1 MTANLFYIFSTIT
14 IFSSF
19 FVVFSYNPV
28 HSVLFLIFS
37 FFNVAVIFLLSDAE
51 FIAMTLII
59 VYVGAVAVLF
69 LFVVMMLNINEV
81 LVKEGFLKYFP
92 FGLLL
97 ISIFFLELV
106 FVFKDT
112 QLQEQKITSM
122 NISNL
127 IESGNQNTE
136 AIGLFLYTDF
146 FIVFQISGFLL
157 LVAMIGA
164 IVLAKNENLNIKSQ
178 KPQHQ
183 KSLDKRN
190 VIKLK

>member
-1 MTANLFYIFSTIT
+1 
-14 IFSSF
+14 
-19 FVVFSYNPV
+19 
-28 HSVLFLIFS
+28 
-37 FFNVAVIFLLSDAE
+37 
-51 FIAMTLII
+51 
-59 VYVGAVAVLF
+59 
-69 LFVVMMLNINEV
+69 
-81 LVKEGFLKYFP
+81 
-92 FGLLL
+92 
-97 ISIFFLELV
+97 
-106 FVFKDT
+106 
-112 QLQEQKITSM
+112 M